1 MIPAQRFYW
10 GLLLGGGVAT
20 LLTVVTT
27 VGTGA
32 IALLLW
38 DSLLLL
44 ALVIDA
50 LRGRDAHVTVERSPI
65 PKLSVG
71 RDNPIELKV
80 AAGNRAA
87 QVQIRD
93 TYPPEFSVS
102 VSQFALQLAAQEQ
115 QDLQYTLHADRRGE
129 VQWQQIQVR
138 QRGPWGLA
146 WHNWSVPAAQTVA
159 VYPDLVGLRS
169 LSIRLAL
176 QNTGTFRQ
184 ARALGQGTEFREL
197 RNYRPGDGLRQ
208 MNWNATARRSQPI
221 VQVLE
226 PEREQ
231 TLIVLLDRG
240 RLMTAQV
247 QGLQRFD
254 WGVNATLSLAMAGL
268 ERGDRVG
275 VGVFDKTLTHWLPPE
290 RHSTQFAKILERLAS
305 LQPSLLEPDYFGVIN
320 QIVTQQTRRA
330 LVVILTDVVDW
341 TASSELLTALA
352 RLVPRYLPLCVAL
365 RDPQVDA
372 IAQATASPNS
382 APPDPTTAYNRAV
395 ALDLL
400 QQRQSTFA
408 LLQQQGVLIL
418 DAPASRMSDELV
430 DRYLRIKA
438 RARL

>member
-1 MIPAQRFYW
+1 MIPTQRFYW
-10 GLLLGGGVAT
+10 GLLLGGAVAT
-20 LLTVVTT
+20 VISFWLTI
-27 VGTGA
+27 GQGA

-44 ALVIDA
+44 AFFIDS
-50 LRGRDAHVTVERSPI
+50 LLGRQNHVTVRRLPI
-65 PKLSVG
+65 AKLSVG
-71 RDNPIELKV
+71 RDNPIELWV
-80 AAGNRAA
+80 EAGEKAA
-87 QVQIRD
+87 QIQIRD
-93 TYPPEFSVS
+93 AYPPQFAVS
-102 VSQFALQLAAQEQ
+102 VSRFSLHLAPHQ
-115 QDLQYTLHADRRGE
+115 QQALQYTIHPDQRGS
-129 VQWQQIQVR
+129 VQWQAIQVR
-138 QRGPWGLA
+138 QRGAWGLA
-146 WHNWSVPAAQTVA
+146 WQDWRVPATEMVS

-176 QNTGTFRQ
+176 QSTGTLRQ

-208 MNWNATARRSQPI
+208 INWNATARRSQPI

-247 QGLQRFD
+247 QGLKRFD
-254 WGVNATLSLAMAGL
+254 WGVNATLSLALAGL
-268 ERGDRVG
+268 DRGDRVG

-290 RHSTQFAKILERLAS
+290 RHTTQFAKILDCLAP
-305 LQPSLLEPDYFGVIN
+305 LQPNLQEPDYFGVIN
-320 QIVTQQTRRA
+320 RIVAQQTRRA
-330 LVVILTDVVDW
+330 LVVILTDVVDQ
-341 TASSELLTALA
+341 TASSELLTALM
-352 RLVPRYLPLCVAL
+352 RLVPRYLPLCVTL

-372 IAQATASPNS
+372 IAHTPET
-382 APPDPTTAYNRAV
+382 PDPATAYNRAV

-400 QQRQSTFA
+400 QQRQGTFA
-408 LLQQQGVLIL
+408 LLQQQGVLVL
-418 DAPASRMSDELV
+418 DAPASQMSEALV